1 MAVEAIRS
9 KAVVLVLLVHC
20 LLTSTRNGA
29 LRWWLLKLSVVKLW
43 FWFG

>member
-1 MAVEAIRS
+1 MAVEAIRC
-9 KAVVLVLLVHC
+9 KAVVLVWLVQSLLR
-20 LLTSTRNGA
+20 STRLGA